1 MAVQWLRVCLPM
13 QGVQVRSLVGE
24 LRHHI
29 PQGQKKKTFK
39 KKKNRNSIVNKF
51 KKDLKNAPHQKIFKN
66 KQTPIGTEHSIDVT
80 FLPFPEPVSL

>member
-1 MAVQWLRVCLPM
+1 MVKSLPSNA
-13 QGVQVRSLVGE
+13 GGASA
-24 LRHHI
+24 I
-29 PQGQKKKTFK
+29 PGWAKKTKHLK

>member
-29 PQGQKKKTFK
+29 PQGQKNKTFK
-39 KKKNRNSIVNKF
+39 KKNKTETVLLTNSKKTLKMLHIKKSSKTNK
-51 KKDLKNAPHQKIFKN
+51 PQ
-66 KQTPIGTEHSIDVT
+66 
-80 FLPFPEPVSL
+80 